1 MSVLRIAAT
10 VSKKE
15 FVRIWPTG
23 VAVFLVNLVD
33 LLIVGI
39 LHYR

>member
-1 MSVLRIAAT
+1 MSVLRIIVT

-23 VAVFLVNLVD
+23 VAVFLVNLVS
-33 LLIVGI
+33 LLIVGM
-39 LHYR
+39 LQFP